1 MIRGVK
7 NKGVISHGRVGGDE
21 PMPCNISLHYEN
33 NRFYFNSLMLY
44 TSEQDSWQNVF
55 V

>member
-21 PMPCNISLHYEN
+21 PMTCNISLHYEN

>member
-21 PMPCNISLHYEN
+21 PMTCNISLHMKTID
-33 NRFYFNSLMLY
+33 F
-44 TSEQDSWQNVF
+44 T
-55 V
+55 